1 MCPVRFATRD
11 GLRHPNDLPAGHRPP
26 FGGDEVRVNYIGA
39 VPPRRTAGES
49 GYGKESKMRTRL
61 RRPAIVAAFLLL
73 FLHGTETTYASET
86 AGVSLDLTLEATA
99 FSEAVPEERLIAP
112 EAATLPALMAIVD
125 SGGGVKSSDLQAVS
139 LLARTIFK
147 AKRPNGA
154 RAAAKEMAKEK
165 YGWGRYQFGCLDT
178 LWTKESKWNFRAR
191 NSRTGAYGIP
201 QALPAAKMAI
211 RGEDWRTN
219 PLTQISWGLHY
230 IDVRYET
237 PCKALRKFQRSRYY

>member
-1 MCPVRFATRD
+1 
-11 GLRHPNDLPAGHRPP
+11 
-26 FGGDEVRVNYIGA
+26 
-39 VPPRRTAGES
+39 
-49 GYGKESKMRTRL
+49 MRTRL
-61 RRPAIVAAFLLL
+61 RRPAIVAAFVLL

-86 AGVSLDLTLEATA
+86 AGISLDLSLEATA
-99 FSEAVPEERLIAP
+99 FRDASPEPRLIAP
-112 EAATLPALMAIVD
+112 ESTTLPALMAIVD
-125 SGGGVKSSDLQAVS
+125 SKAGVKSSDLQAVS

-154 RAAAKEMAKEK
+154 RAAGKEMAKEK
-165 YGWGRYQFGCLDT
+165 YGWGRYQFSCLDT

-191 NSRTGAYGIP
+191 NPRTGAYGIP
-201 QALPAAKMAI
+201 QALPAVKMSI
-211 RGEDWRTN
+211 RGDDWRTN

>member
-1 MCPVRFATRD
+1 
-11 GLRHPNDLPAGHRPP
+11 
-26 FGGDEVRVNYIGA
+26 
-39 VPPRRTAGES
+39 
-49 GYGKESKMRTRL
+49 MRKRL
-61 RRPAIVAAFLLL
+61 RRPAIVAAFVLL

-86 AGVSLDLTLEATA
+86 AGISLDLSLEATA
-99 FSEAVPEERLIAP
+99 FMDASPEPRLIAP
-112 EAATLPALMAIVD
+112 ESTTLPALMAIVD
-125 SGGGVKSSDLQAVS
+125 SKAGVKSSDLQAVS

-154 RAAAKEMAKEK
+154 RAAGKEMAKEK
-165 YGWGRYQFGCLDT
+165 YGWGRYQFSCLDT

-191 NSRTGAYGIP
+191 NPRTGAYGIP
-201 QALPAAKMAI
+201 QALPAVKMSI
-211 RGEDWRTN
+211 RGDDWRTN